1 MKLARIGRA
10 AATAA
15 MAAMAA
21 IAFGEA
27 LAQEP
32 AKPVRAVAGAAEQ
45 INLVMGKGGLY
56 ETSAPFAKISVADE
70 KVVDVTPQS
79 DREFVFTP
87 KAIGATNV
95 FVFSDKNKL
104 IARLDVNVV
113 SPAGPGASPGRRPG
127 PDLQRQ
133 EVAGETG
140 ELSVQRRELRARRR
154 TGERGSAA
162 GGHDGA
168 GRHGDRRAGGR
179 DPAMRQAG
187 DERCDMS
194 AQRRAGDRRT
204 APFAPHISFQGL
216 KCENVE
222 LCALINMAV

>member
-104 IARLDVNVV
+104 IAQAGRQRRQPV
-113 SPAGPGASPGRRPG
+113 SAQELHKRRRQG

-140 ELSVQRRELRARRR
+140 ALSLQRHELRARRR
-154 TGERGSAA
+154 SGERGLRRRRPRRRRPPWGPQSRRPRLRNEAS
-162 GGHDGA
+162 GERGA
-168 GRHGDRRAGGR
+168 
-179 DPAMRQAG
+179 
-187 DERCDMS
+187 
-194 AQRRAGDRRT
+194 T
-204 APFAPHISFQGL
+204 
-216 KCENVE
+216 
-222 LCALINMAV
+222 

>member
-104 IARLDVNVV
+104 IAQ
-113 SPAGPGASPGRRPG
+113 AGRQCRQPEPSQEASPRDGGQVRIYNDKKSLAKPAHYRCSG
-127 PDLQRQ
+127 VNCEL
-133 EVAGETG
+133 EGE
-140 ELSVQRRELRARRR
+140 AA
-154 TGERGSAA
+154 SAA
-162 GGHDGA
+162 PP
-168 GRHGDRRAGGR
+168 
-179 DPAMRQAG
+179 PAAT
-187 DERCDMS
+187 
-194 AQRRAGDRRT
+194 T
-204 APFAPHISFQGL
+204 APAAMGTAEPAAETPQ
-216 KCENVE
+216 
-222 LCALINMAV
+222 